1 MMSTHNVTELFVQ
14 RHILHEIFYKKKM
27 YLHHVNVGVI
37 FDNFF
42 LEGGGV
48 IHKFRTRTCI
58 KKVNRNINIV
68 FKDSK

>member
-42 LEGGGV
+42 WKGVGSFTNLEQE
-48 IHKFRTRTCI
+48 RAL
-58 KKVNRNINIV
+58 KK
-68 FKDSK
+68 